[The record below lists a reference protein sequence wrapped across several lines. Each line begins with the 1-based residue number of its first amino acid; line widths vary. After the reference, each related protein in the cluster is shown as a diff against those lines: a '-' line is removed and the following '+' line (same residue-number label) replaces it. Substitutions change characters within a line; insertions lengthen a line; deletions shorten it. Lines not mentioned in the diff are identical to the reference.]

1 MNEALQYKL
10 IENNGITIISLKGK
24 ISKDSKEIFD
34 KCFQEL
40 LGLNSDVVI
49 FYFKDVPAV
58 ERVALRDLTLLQHEI
73 RKNKKTLFITGL
85 SAILKQDLVE
95 KGVIRLNE
103 VKPTLEDALKKI

>member
-1 MNEALQYKL
+1 MDEALQYKL
-10 IENNGITIISLKGK
+10 VENNGVTIISLKGK
-24 ISKDSKEIFD
+24 ISKNSKEIFD

-58 ERVALRDLTLLQHEI
+58 ERGALRDLTLLQHDI
-73 RKNKKTLFITGL
+73 RKNNKAVIITGL
-85 SAILKQDLVE
+85 STILKQDLVE
-95 KGVIRLNE
+95 KAVIRLNE